1 MSTPSYIIEMMENE
15 WEKAVAYT
23 DNLIEEIRFA
33 PFSERI
39 KSTIIAALKCNKS
52 LIKEN
57 YEQTQKIQKLKT
69 TLERIRDCDWVIT
82 LPDRMD
88 AVREIA
94 REALE

>member
-33 PFSERI
+33 PFSESI

-69 TLERIRDCDWVIT
+69 ALERICDTPYVVYD
-82 LPDRMD
+82 P
-88 AVREIA
+88 VRAIA
-94 REALE
+94 KEALE